1 MGWQLRG
8 NGNLDA
14 LIWAIGSSSPELK
27 AELVALKRRER
38 RDSYKIK
45 RGLDHAQAATW
56 DDEMLVAAIRA
67 PIDPAGFRVCDCGVI
82 FITHHTARYC
92 SASCQKNARRPER
105 IQIKCAN
112 CNGPIAPHA
121 SSRKTRRF
129 CTVAC
134 KQQDYRKRRKAQN
147 VTLNAQQPNP
157 SQGSM
162 KVDSGERQT
171 EAVRFT

>member
-27 AELVALKRRER
+27 AELVALRRVER
-38 RDSYKIK
+38 RNHYKIK

-56 DDEMLVAAIRA
+56 DDKRGGTATRSMSDEMLLALLMA
-67 PIDPAGFRVCDCGVI
+67 PGFRECDCGAL
-82 FITHHTARYC
+82 FMAHHTARYC
-92 SASCQKNARRPER
+92 SAACQTNARRPKR
-105 IQIKCAN
+105 LPIN
-112 CNGPIAPHA
+112 CKVCNRPITPHA

-134 KQQDYRKRRKAQN
+134 KQQDYRTRSKAKN
-147 VTLNAQQPNP
+147 VTLNVQQPDP
-157 SQGSM
+157 S
-162 KVDSGERQT
+162 
-171 EAVRFT
+171 